1 MYKKVTML
9 FKLVLKLTLFLVI
22 LSYGAL
28 VIYASLPLEAL
39 PTQELVTK
47 DDLFIKVSDH
57 DIRYR
62 QYLTEEDHSPNLIL
76 IHGFGNNLHSWRSI
90 TPLLSENYNI
100 FALDLL
106 GFGLSAKP
114 TDYDY
119 SNANQAKTIGKFADA
134 LNLDSFIVGGHS
146 LGGAIGLHVA
156 MNNKK
161 TKGLILFNPG
171 IINTGVPEFA
181 RYINLI
187 FPFARVSAKQFANR
201 EFREQFLKRSYYN
214 PSIVTEQVMDK
225 IMIGSKTTDYLEGTS
240 SMLGEFY
247 DANEAELMDQVS
259 NPTLIVFGVED
270 RNKSMEEAL
279 QLKTGFKNSKLQ
291 LIKDAGHYVHEES
304 PVLVSE
310 SIIREMSFLTER
322 G

>member
-1 MYKKVTML
+1 MFFRIVA
-9 FKLVLKLTLFLVI
+9 KLTLFLVI
-22 LSYGAL
+22 LSYSAL
-28 VIYASLPLEAL
+28 VVYAYLPLD
-39 PTQELVTK
+39 TSSTKELVTK

-62 QYLTEEDHSPNLIL
+62 EYRTPEDNKPNLIL

-90 TPLLSENYNI
+90 TPLLSEHYNI

-106 GFGLSAKP
+106 GFGLSDKP

-119 SNANQAKTIGKFADA
+119 SNVNQAKTVGEFADA
-134 LNLDSFIVGGHS
+134 LKLDSFIVGGHS

-214 PSIVTEQVMDK
+214 PSIVNEQVMDE
-225 IMIGSKTTDYLEGTS
+225 IMMGSKTEDYLQGTS
-240 SMLGEFY
+240 SMLGKFY
-247 DANEAELMDQVS
+247 YANEAELMNQV
-259 NPTLIVFGVED
+259 NTPTLIVFGIED

-291 LIKDAGHYVHEES
+291 LIQDAGHYVHEES
-304 PVLVSE
+304 PALVSG

>member
-1 MYKKVTML
+1 MFFRIVA
-9 FKLVLKLTLFLVI
+9 KLSLFLVI
-22 LSYGAL
+22 LSYSAL
-28 VIYASLPLEAL
+28 VIYAYLPLETSPIKDL
-39 PTQELVTK
+39 ITK

-62 QYLTEEDHSPNLIL
+62 EYLTKKNNSPNLIL
-76 IHGFGNNLHSWRSI
+76 IHGFGNNLHSWRLI
-90 TPLLSENYNI
+90 TPLLSEHYNI

-106 GFGLSAKP
+106 GFGLSEKP
-114 TDYDY
+114 IDYDY

-134 LNLDSFIVGGHS
+134 LKLESFIVGGHS

-156 MNNKK
+156 KNNKK

-214 PSIVTEQVMDK
+214 PSIVNEQVMDE
-225 IMIGSKTTDYLEGTS
+225 IMMGSKTEDYLQGTS
-240 SMLGEFY
+240 SMLGKFY

-259 NPTLIVFGVED
+259 TPTLIVFGIED

-304 PVLVSE
+304 PALVSE
-310 SIIREMSFLTER
+310 SVIREMSFLTER

>member
-1 MYKKVTML
+1 MFFRIVA
-9 FKLVLKLTLFLVI
+9 KLTLFLVI
-22 LSYGAL
+22 LSYSAL
-28 VIYASLPLEAL
+28 VVYAYLPLE
-39 PTQELVTK
+39 TSSTKELVTK

-62 QYLTEEDHSPNLIL
+62 EYRTPEDNNPNLIL

-90 TPLLSENYNI
+90 TPLLSEHYNI

-106 GFGLSAKP
+106 GFGLSDKP

-119 SNANQAKTIGKFADA
+119 SNVNQAKTVGEFADA
-134 LNLDSFIVGGHS
+134 LKLDSFIVGGHS

-214 PSIVTEQVMDK
+214 PSIVNEQVMDE
-225 IMIGSKTTDYLEGTS
+225 IMIGSKTEDYLQGTS
-240 SMLGEFY
+240 SMLGKFY
-247 DANEAELMDQVS
+247 DANEAELMNQV
-259 NPTLIVFGVED
+259 NTPTLIVFGIED

-291 LIKDAGHYVHEES
+291 LIQDAGHYVHEES
-304 PVLVSE
+304 PALVSG
-310 SIIREMSFLTER
+310 SIIREMSFLTE
-322 G
+322 

>member
-1 MYKKVTML
+1 M
-9 FKLVLKLTLFLVI
+9 FFRIIAKLTLFLVI
-22 LSYGAL
+22 LSYSAL
-28 VIYASLPLEAL
+28 VVYAYLPLE
-39 PTQELVTK
+39 TSSTKELVTK

-62 QYLTEEDHSPNLIL
+62 EYRTPEDNNPNLIL

-90 TPLLSENYNI
+90 TPLLSEHYNI

-106 GFGLSAKP
+106 GFGLSDKP

-119 SNANQAKTIGKFADA
+119 SNVNQAKTVGEFADA
-134 LNLDSFIVGGHS
+134 LKLDSFIVGGHS

-214 PSIVTEQVMDK
+214 PSIVNEQVMDE
-225 IMIGSKTTDYLEGTS
+225 IMIGSKTEDYLQGTS
-240 SMLGEFY
+240 SMLGKFY
-247 DANEAELMDQVS
+247 DANEAELMNQV
-259 NPTLIVFGVED
+259 NTPTLIVFGIED

-291 LIKDAGHYVHEES
+291 LIQDAGHYVHEES
-304 PVLVSE
+304 PALVSG

>member
-1 MYKKVTML
+1 MFFRIV
-9 FKLVLKLTLFLVI
+9 VKLTLFLVI
-22 LSYGAL
+22 LVYSAL
-28 VIYASLPLEAL
+28 VIYAYLPLETS
-39 PTQELVTK
+39 PTKELTTK

-62 QYLTEEDHSPNLIL
+62 EYRAQEDNSPNLIL
-76 IHGFGNNLHSWRSI
+76 IHGFGNNLQSWRSI
-90 TPLLSENYNI
+90 TPLLSEHYNI

-106 GFGLSAKP
+106 GFGLSDKP
-114 TDYDY
+114 IDYDY
-119 SNANQAKTIGKFADA
+119 SNANQAKTVGEFADA
-134 LNLDSFIVGGHS
+134 LKLDSFIVGGHS

-156 MNNKK
+156 KNNKK

-171 IINTGVPEFA
+171 IVNTGVPEFA

-201 EFREQFLKRSYYN
+201 AFREQFLKRSYHD
-214 PSIVTEQVMDK
+214 PSIVNEQVMDE
-225 IMIGSKTTDYLEGTS
+225 IMLGSKTEDYLQGTS
-240 SMLGEFY
+240 SMLGKFY
-247 DANEAELMDQVS
+247 TANETELMDQVIT
-259 NPTLIVFGVED
+259 PTLIVFGIED

-304 PVLVSE
+304 PALVSE

>member
-1 MYKKVTML
+1 MFFRIVA
-9 FKLVLKLTLFLVI
+9 KLTLFLVI
-22 LSYGAL
+22 LSYSAL
-28 VIYASLPLEAL
+28 VVYAYLPLE
-39 PTQELVTK
+39 TSSTKELVTK

-62 QYLTEEDHSPNLIL
+62 EYRTPEDNNPNLIL

-90 TPLLSENYNI
+90 TPLLSEHYNI

-106 GFGLSAKP
+106 GFGLSDKP
-114 TDYDY
+114 IDYDY
-119 SNANQAKTIGKFADA
+119 SNANQAKTVGEFADA
-134 LNLDSFIVGGHS
+134 LKLDSFIVGGHS

-156 MNNKK
+156 KNNKK

-171 IINTGVPEFA
+171 IVNTGVPEFA

-201 EFREQFLKRSYYN
+201 AFREQFLKRSYHD
-214 PSIVTEQVMDK
+214 PSIVNEQVMDE
-225 IMIGSKTTDYLEGTS
+225 IMLGSKTEDYLQGTS
-240 SMLGEFY
+240 SMLGKFY
-247 DANEAELMDQVS
+247 TANETELMDQVIT
-259 NPTLIVFGVED
+259 PTLIVFGIED

-304 PVLVSE
+304 PALVSE

>member
-1 MYKKVTML
+1 MFFRIVA
-9 FKLVLKLTLFLVI
+9 KLSLFLVI
-22 LSYGAL
+22 LSYSAL
-28 VIYASLPLEAL
+28 VIYAYLPLETS
-39 PTQELVTK
+39 PTKDLVTK
-47 DDLFIKVSDH
+47 DDLFIKVSDN

-62 QYLTEEDHSPNLIL
+62 QYLTQKNNSPNLIL

-90 TPLLSENYNI
+90 TPLLSEHYNI
-100 FALDLL
+100 FVLDLL
-106 GFGLSAKP
+106 GFGLSEKP
-114 TDYDY
+114 IDYDY
-119 SNANQAKTIGKFADA
+119 GNANQAKTIGEFADA
-134 LNLDSFIVGGHS
+134 LKLDSFIVGGHS

-156 MNNKK
+156 KNNKK

-201 EFREQFLKRSYYN
+201 AFREQFLKRSYYN
-214 PSIVTEQVMDK
+214 PSIVNEQVMDK
-225 IMIGSKTTDYLEGTS
+225 IMMGSKTEDYLQGTS
-240 SMLGEFY
+240 SMLGKFY
-247 DANEAELMDQVS
+247 TANEAELMDQV
-259 NPTLIVFGVED
+259 NTPTLIVFGIED

-304 PVLVSE
+304 PALVSE

>member
-1 MYKKVTML
+1 MFFRIVA
-9 FKLVLKLTLFLVI
+9 KLTLFLVI
-22 LSYGAL
+22 LSYSAL
-28 VIYASLPLEAL
+28 VVYAYLPLE
-39 PTQELVTK
+39 TSSTKELVTK

-62 QYLTEEDHSPNLIL
+62 EYRTPEDNNPNLIL

-90 TPLLSENYNI
+90 TPLLSEHYNI

-106 GFGLSAKP
+106 GFGLSDKP

-119 SNANQAKTIGKFADA
+119 SNVNQAKTVGEFADA
-134 LNLDSFIVGGHS
+134 LKLDSFIVGGHS

-214 PSIVTEQVMDK
+214 PSIVNEQVMDE
-225 IMIGSKTTDYLEGTS
+225 IMMGSKTEDYLQGTS
-240 SMLGEFY
+240 SMLGKFY
-247 DANEAELMDQVS
+247 DANEAELMNQV
-259 NPTLIVFGVED
+259 NTPTLIVFGIED

-291 LIKDAGHYVHEES
+291 LIQDAGHYVHEES
-304 PVLVSE
+304 PALVSGT
-310 SIIREMSFLTER
+310 IIREMSFLTER

>member
-1 MYKKVTML
+1 MFFRIVA
-9 FKLVLKLTLFLVI
+9 KLTLFLVI
-22 LSYGAL
+22 LSYSAL
-28 VIYASLPLEAL
+28 VVYAYLPLE
-39 PTQELVTK
+39 TSSTKELVTK

-62 QYLTEEDHSPNLIL
+62 EYRTPEDNNPNLIL

-90 TPLLSENYNI
+90 TPLLSEHYNI

-106 GFGLSAKP
+106 GFGLSDKP

-119 SNANQAKTIGKFADA
+119 SNVNQAKTVGEFADA
-134 LNLDSFIVGGHS
+134 LKLDSFIVGGHS
-146 LGGAIGLHVA
+146 LCGAIGLHVA

-214 PSIVTEQVMDK
+214 PSIVNEQVMDE
-225 IMIGSKTTDYLEGTS
+225 IMIGSKTEDYLQGTS
-240 SMLGEFY
+240 SMLGKFY
-247 DANEAELMDQVS
+247 DANEAELMNQV
-259 NPTLIVFGVED
+259 NTPTLIVFGIED

-291 LIKDAGHYVHEES
+291 LIQDAGHYVHEES
-304 PVLVSE
+304 PALVSG

>member
-1 MYKKVTML
+1 MFFRIVA
-9 FKLVLKLTLFLVI
+9 KLTLFLVI
-22 LSYGAL
+22 LSYSAL
-28 VIYASLPLEAL
+28 VVYAYLPLE
-39 PTQELVTK
+39 TSSTKELVTK

-62 QYLTEEDHSPNLIL
+62 EYRTPEDNNPNLIL

-90 TPLLSENYNI
+90 TPLLSEHYNI

-106 GFGLSAKP
+106 GFGLSDKP

-119 SNANQAKTIGKFADA
+119 SNVNQAKTVGEFADA
-134 LNLDSFIVGGHS
+134 LKLDSFIVGGHS

-214 PSIVTEQVMDK
+214 PSIVNEQVMDK
-225 IMIGSKTTDYLEGTS
+225 IMIGSKTEDYLQGTS
-240 SMLGEFY
+240 SMLGKFY
-247 DANEAELMDQVS
+247 DANEAELMNQV
-259 NPTLIVFGVED
+259 NTPTLIVFGIED

-291 LIKDAGHYVHEES
+291 LIQDAGHYVHEES
-304 PVLVSE
+304 PALVSG

>member
-1 MYKKVTML
+1 MFFRVFL
-9 FKLVLKLTLFLVI
+9 RLTLVLVI
-22 LSYGAL
+22 LGYGAL
-28 VIYASLPLEAL
+28 VIYAYLPLEET
-39 PTQELVTK
+39 PINELTTEE
-47 DDLFIKVSDH
+47 DFFIKVSGH

-62 QYLTEEDHSPNLIL
+62 QHLTQEDHSPNLIL

-100 FALDLL
+100 FSLDLL

-119 SNANQAKTIGKFADA
+119 SNANQAETIGKFADA

>member
-1 MYKKVTML
+1 MFFRIVA
-9 FKLVLKLTLFLVI
+9 KLSLFLVI
-22 LSYGAL
+22 LSYSAL
-28 VIYASLPLEAL
+28 VIYAYLPLETS
-39 PTQELVTK
+39 PIKDLVTK

-62 QYLTEEDHSPNLIL
+62 QYLTQKNNSPNLIL

-90 TPLLSENYNI
+90 TPLLSEHYNI
-100 FALDLL
+100 FVLDLL
-106 GFGLSAKP
+106 GFGLSEKP
-114 TDYDY
+114 IDYDY
-119 SNANQAKTIGKFADA
+119 GNANQAKTIGEFADA
-134 LNLDSFIVGGHS
+134 LKLDSFIVCGHS

-156 MNNKK
+156 KNNKK

-201 EFREQFLKRSYYN
+201 AFREQFLKRSYYN
-214 PSIVTEQVMDK
+214 PSIVNEQVMDE
-225 IMIGSKTTDYLEGTS
+225 IMMGSKTEDYLQGTS
-240 SMLGEFY
+240 SMLGKFY
-247 DANEAELMDQVS
+247 TANEAELMDQVS
-259 NPTLIVFGVED
+259 TPTLIVFGIED

-304 PVLVSE
+304 PALVSE

>member
-1 MYKKVTML
+1 MFFRIVA
-9 FKLVLKLTLFLVI
+9 KLSLFLVI
-22 LSYGAL
+22 LSYSAL
-28 VIYASLPLEAL
+28 VIYAYLPLETS
-39 PTQELVTK
+39 PTKDLVTK
-47 DDLFIKVSDH
+47 DDLFIKVNDH

-62 QYLTEEDHSPNLIL
+62 QYLTQKNNSPNLIL

-90 TPLLSENYNI
+90 TPLLSEHYNI
-100 FALDLL
+100 FVLDLL
-106 GFGLSAKP
+106 GFGLSEKP
-114 TDYDY
+114 IDYDY
-119 SNANQAKTIGKFADA
+119 GNANQAKTIGEFADA
-134 LNLDSFIVGGHS
+134 LKLDSFIVGGHS

-156 MNNKK
+156 KNNKK

-214 PSIVTEQVMDK
+214 PSIVNEQVMDE
-225 IMIGSKTTDYLEGTS
+225 IMMGSKTEDYLQGTS
-240 SMLGEFY
+240 SMLGKFY
-247 DANEAELMDQVS
+247 TANEAELMDQVS
-259 NPTLIVFGVED
+259 TPTLIVFGIED

-304 PVLVSE
+304 PALVSE

>member
-1 MYKKVTML
+1 M
-9 FKLVLKLTLFLVI
+9 FFRIIAKLTLFLVI
-22 LSYGAL
+22 LSYSAL
-28 VIYASLPLEAL
+28 VVYAYLPLD
-39 PTQELVTK
+39 TSSTKELVTK

-62 QYLTEEDHSPNLIL
+62 EYRTPEDNNPNLIL

-90 TPLLSENYNI
+90 TPLLSEHYNI

-106 GFGLSAKP
+106 GFGLSDKP

-119 SNANQAKTIGKFADA
+119 SNVNQAKTVGEFADA
-134 LNLDSFIVGGHS
+134 LKLDSFIVGGHS

-214 PSIVTEQVMDK
+214 PSIVNEQVMDE
-225 IMIGSKTTDYLEGTS
+225 IMMGSKTEDYLQGTS
-240 SMLGEFY
+240 SMLGKFY
-247 DANEAELMDQVS
+247 DANEAELMNQV
-259 NPTLIVFGVED
+259 NTPTLIVFGIED

-291 LIKDAGHYVHEES
+291 LIQDAGHYVHEES
-304 PVLVSE
+304 PALVSG

>member
-1 MYKKVTML
+1 MFFRIVA
-9 FKLVLKLTLFLVI
+9 KLTLFLVI
-22 LSYGAL
+22 LSYSAL
-28 VIYASLPLEAL
+28 VIYAYLPLE
-39 PTQELVTK
+39 TSSTKELVTK

-62 QYLTEEDHSPNLIL
+62 EYRTPEDNNPNLIL

-90 TPLLSENYNI
+90 TPLLSEHYNI

-106 GFGLSAKP
+106 GFGLSDKP

-119 SNANQAKTIGKFADA
+119 SNVNQAKTVGEFADA
-134 LNLDSFIVGGHS
+134 LKLDSFIVGGHS

-214 PSIVTEQVMDK
+214 PSIVNEQVMDE
-225 IMIGSKTTDYLEGTS
+225 IMIGSKTEDYLQGTS
-240 SMLGEFY
+240 SMLGKFY
-247 DANEAELMDQVS
+247 DANEAELMNQV
-259 NPTLIVFGVED
+259 NTPTLIVFGIED

-291 LIKDAGHYVHEES
+291 LIQDAGHYVHEES
-304 PVLVSE
+304 PALVSG

>member
-1 MYKKVTML
+1 MFFRIVA
-9 FKLVLKLTLFLVI
+9 KLTLFLVI
-22 LSYGAL
+22 LSYSAL
-28 VIYASLPLEAL
+28 VVYAYLPLE
-39 PTQELVTK
+39 TSSTKELVTK

-62 QYLTEEDHSPNLIL
+62 EYRTPEDNNPNLIL

-106 GFGLSAKP
+106 GFGLSDKP

-119 SNANQAKTIGKFADA
+119 SNVNQAKTVGEFADA
-134 LNLDSFIVGGHS
+134 LKLDSFIVGGHS

-214 PSIVTEQVMDK
+214 PSIVNEQVMDE
-225 IMIGSKTTDYLEGTS
+225 IMIGSKTEDYLQGTS
-240 SMLGEFY
+240 SMLGKFY
-247 DANEAELMDQVS
+247 DANEAELMNQV
-259 NPTLIVFGVED
+259 NTPTLIVFGIED

-291 LIKDAGHYVHEES
+291 LIQDAGHYVHEES
-304 PVLVSE
+304 PALVSG

>member
-1 MYKKVTML
+1 MK
-9 FKLVLKLTLFLVI
+9 
-22 LSYGAL
+22 
-28 VIYASLPLEAL
+28 
-39 PTQELVTK
+39 
-47 DDLFIKVSDH
+47 
-57 DIRYR
+57 
-62 QYLTEEDHSPNLIL
+62 
-76 IHGFGNNLHSWRSI
+76 
-90 TPLLSENYNI
+90 
-100 FALDLL
+100 
-106 GFGLSAKP
+106 
-114 TDYDY
+114 
-119 SNANQAKTIGKFADA
+119 QAYP
-134 LNLDSFIVGGHS
+134 LNLESFLVGGHS

-156 MNNKK
+156 KKKKK

-201 EFREQFLKRSYYN
+201 AFREQFLKHSYYN
-214 PSIVTEQVMDK
+214 PSIVNEQVMDE
-225 IMIGSKTTDYLEGTS
+225 IMMGSKTEDYLQGTS
-240 SMLGEFY
+240 SMLGKFY
-247 DANEAELMDQVS
+247 TANEAELMDQVS
-259 NPTLIVFGVED
+259 TPTLIVFGIED

-304 PVLVSE
+304 PALVSE

>member
-1 MYKKVTML
+1 MFFRIVA
-9 FKLVLKLTLFLVI
+9 KLTLFLVI
-22 LSYGAL
+22 LSYSAL
-28 VIYASLPLEAL
+28 VVYAYLPLE
-39 PTQELVTK
+39 TSSTKELVTK

-62 QYLTEEDHSPNLIL
+62 EYRTPEDNNPNLIL
-76 IHGFGNNLHSWRSI
+76 IHGFGNNLQSWRSI
-90 TPLLSENYNI
+90 TPLLSEHYNI

-106 GFGLSAKP
+106 GFGLSDKP

-119 SNANQAKTIGKFADA
+119 SNVNQAKTVGEFADA
-134 LNLDSFIVGGHS
+134 LKLDSFIVGGHS

-214 PSIVTEQVMDK
+214 PSIVNEQVMDE
-225 IMIGSKTTDYLEGTS
+225 IMIGSKTEDYLQGTS
-240 SMLGEFY
+240 SMLGKFY
-247 DANEAELMDQVS
+247 DANEAELMNQV
-259 NPTLIVFGVED
+259 NTPTLIVFGIED

-291 LIKDAGHYVHEES
+291 LIQDAGHYVHEES
-304 PVLVSE
+304 PALVSG

>member
-1 MYKKVTML
+1 MFFRIVA
-9 FKLVLKLTLFLVI
+9 KLTLFLVI
-22 LSYGAL
+22 LSYSAL
-28 VIYASLPLEAL
+28 VVYAYLPLE
-39 PTQELVTK
+39 TSSTKELVTK

-62 QYLTEEDHSPNLIL
+62 EYRTPEDNNPNLIL

-90 TPLLSENYNI
+90 TPLLSEHYNI

-106 GFGLSAKP
+106 GFGLSDKP

-119 SNANQAKTIGKFADA
+119 SNVNQAKTVGEFADA
-134 LNLDSFIVGGHS
+134 LKLDSFIVGGHS

-201 EFREQFLKRSYYN
+201 EFREQFLKRSYYD
-214 PSIVTEQVMDK
+214 PSIVNEQVMDE
-225 IMIGSKTTDYLEGTS
+225 IMMGSKTEDYLQGTS
-240 SMLGEFY
+240 SMLGKFY
-247 DANEAELMDQVS
+247 DANEAELMNQV
-259 NPTLIVFGVED
+259 NTPTLIFFGIED

-291 LIKDAGHYVHEES
+291 LIQDAGHYVHEES
-304 PVLVSE
+304 PALVSG

>member
-1 MYKKVTML
+1 MFFRIVA
-9 FKLVLKLTLFLVI
+9 KLTLFLVI
-22 LSYGAL
+22 LSYSAL
-28 VIYASLPLEAL
+28 VVYAYLPLE
-39 PTQELVTK
+39 TSSTKELVTK

-57 DIRYR
+57 NIRYR
-62 QYLTEEDHSPNLIL
+62 EYRTPEDNSPNLIL

-90 TPLLSENYNI
+90 TPLLSEHYNI

-106 GFGLSAKP
+106 GFGLSDKP
-114 TDYDY
+114 IDYDY
-119 SNANQAKTIGKFADA
+119 SNANQAKTVGEFADA
-134 LNLDSFIVGGHS
+134 LMLNSFIVGGHS

-156 MNNKK
+156 KNNKK

-214 PSIVTEQVMDK
+214 PSIVNEQVMDE
-225 IMIGSKTTDYLEGTS
+225 IMMGSKTEDYLQGTS
-240 SMLGEFY
+240 SMLGKFY

-259 NPTLIVFGVED
+259 TPTLIVFGIED

-304 PVLVSE
+304 PALVSE
-310 SIIREMSFLTER
+310 SVIREMSFLTER

>member
-1 MYKKVTML
+1 MFFRIVA
-9 FKLVLKLTLFLVI
+9 KLTLFLVI
-22 LSYGAL
+22 LSYSAL
-28 VIYASLPLEAL
+28 VVYAYLPLE
-39 PTQELVTK
+39 TSSTKELVTK

-62 QYLTEEDHSPNLIL
+62 EYRTPEDNNPNLIL

-90 TPLLSENYNI
+90 TPLLSEHYNI
-100 FALDLL
+100 FTLDLL
-106 GFGLSAKP
+106 GFGLSDKP

-119 SNANQAKTIGKFADA
+119 SNVNQAKTVGEFADA
-134 LNLDSFIVGGHS
+134 LKLDSFIVGGHS

-214 PSIVTEQVMDK
+214 PSIVNEQVMDE
-225 IMIGSKTTDYLEGTS
+225 IMMGSKTEDYLQGTS
-240 SMLGEFY
+240 SMLGKFY
-247 DANEAELMDQVS
+247 DANEAELMNQV
-259 NPTLIVFGVED
+259 NTPTLIVFGIED

-291 LIKDAGHYVHEES
+291 LIQDAGHYVHEES
-304 PVLVSE
+304 PALVSG

>member
-1 MYKKVTML
+1 MFFRIVA
-9 FKLVLKLTLFLVI
+9 KLTLFLVI
-22 LSYGAL
+22 LSYSAL
-28 VIYASLPLEAL
+28 VVYAYLPLE
-39 PTQELVTK
+39 TSSTKELVTK

-62 QYLTEEDHSPNLIL
+62 EYRTPEDNNPNLIL

-90 TPLLSENYNI
+90 TPLLSEHYNI

-106 GFGLSAKP
+106 GFGLSDKP

-119 SNANQAKTIGKFADA
+119 SNVNQAKTVGEFADA
-134 LNLDSFIVGGHS
+134 LKLDSFIVGGHS

-187 FPFARVSAKQFANR
+187 FPFAKVSAKQFANR

-214 PSIVTEQVMDK
+214 PSIVNEQVMDE
-225 IMIGSKTTDYLEGTS
+225 IMMGSKTEDYLQGTS
-240 SMLGEFY
+240 SMLGKFY
-247 DANEAELMDQVS
+247 DANEAELMNQV
-259 NPTLIVFGVED
+259 NTPTLIVFGIED

-291 LIKDAGHYVHEES
+291 LIQDAGHYVHEES
-304 PVLVSE
+304 PALVSGT
-310 SIIREMSFLTER
+310 IIREMSFLTER

>member
-1 MYKKVTML
+1 MFFRIVA
-9 FKLVLKLTLFLVI
+9 KLSLFLVI
-22 LSYGAL
+22 LSYSAL
-28 VIYASLPLEAL
+28 VIYAYLPLETS
-39 PTQELVTK
+39 PIKDLVTK

-62 QYLTEEDHSPNLIL
+62 QYLTQKNNSPNLIL

-90 TPLLSENYNI
+90 TPLLSEHYNI

-106 GFGLSAKP
+106 GFGLSEKP
-114 TDYDY
+114 IDYDY
-119 SNANQAKTIGKFADA
+119 GNANQAKTIGEFADA
-134 LNLDSFIVGGHS
+134 LKLDSFIVGGHS

-156 MNNKK
+156 KNNKK

-201 EFREQFLKRSYYN
+201 AFREQFLKRSYYN
-214 PSIVTEQVMDK
+214 PSIVNEQVMDE
-225 IMIGSKTTDYLEGTS
+225 IMMGSKTEDYLQGTS
-240 SMLGEFY
+240 SMLGKFY
-247 DANEAELMDQVS
+247 TANEAELMDQVS
-259 NPTLIVFGVED
+259 TPTLIIFGIED
-270 RNKSMEEAL
+270 KNKSMEEAL

-304 PVLVSE
+304 PALVSE

>member
-1 MYKKVTML
+1 MFFRIVA
-9 FKLVLKLTLFLVI
+9 KLTLFLVI
-22 LSYGAL
+22 LSYSAL
-28 VIYASLPLEAL
+28 VVYAYLPLE
-39 PTQELVTK
+39 TSSTKELVTK

-62 QYLTEEDHSPNLIL
+62 EYRTPEDNNPNLIL

-90 TPLLSENYNI
+90 TPLLSEHYNI

-106 GFGLSAKP
+106 GFGLSDKP

-119 SNANQAKTIGKFADA
+119 SNVNQAKTVGEFADA
-134 LNLDSFIVGGHS
+134 LKLDSFIVGGHS

-187 FPFARVSAKQFANR
+187 FPFARISAKQFANR

-214 PSIVTEQVMDK
+214 PSIVNEQVMDE
-225 IMIGSKTTDYLEGTS
+225 IMMGSKTEDYLQGTS
-240 SMLGEFY
+240 SMLGKFY
-247 DANEAELMDQVS
+247 DANEAELMNQV
-259 NPTLIVFGVED
+259 NTPTLIVFGIED

-291 LIKDAGHYVHEES
+291 LIQDAGHYVHEES
-304 PVLVSE
+304 PALVSG

>member
-1 MYKKVTML
+1 MFFRIVA
-9 FKLVLKLTLFLVI
+9 KLSLFLVI
-22 LSYGAL
+22 LSYSAL
-28 VIYASLPLEAL
+28 VIYAYLPLETS
-39 PTQELVTK
+39 PIKDLVTK

-62 QYLTEEDHSPNLIL
+62 QYLTQKNNSPNLIL

-90 TPLLSENYNI
+90 TPLLSEHYNI

-106 GFGLSAKP
+106 GFGLSDKP
-114 TDYDY
+114 IDYDY
-119 SNANQAKTIGKFADA
+119 SNANQAKTVGEFADA
-134 LNLDSFIVGGHS
+134 LKLDSFIVGGHS

-156 MNNKK
+156 KNNKK

-171 IINTGVPEFA
+171 IVNTGVPEFA

-201 EFREQFLKRSYYN
+201 AFREQFLKRSYHD
-214 PSIVTEQVMDK
+214 PSIVNEQVMDE
-225 IMIGSKTTDYLEGTS
+225 IMLGSKTEDYLQGTS
-240 SMLGEFY
+240 SMLGKFY
-247 DANEAELMDQVS
+247 TANETELMDQVIT
-259 NPTLIVFGVED
+259 PTLIVFGIED

-304 PVLVSE
+304 PALVSE

>member
-1 MYKKVTML
+1 MFFRIVA
-9 FKLVLKLTLFLVI
+9 KLTLFLVI
-22 LSYGAL
+22 LSYSAL
-28 VIYASLPLEAL
+28 VVYAYLPLE
-39 PTQELVTK
+39 TSSTKELVTK

-57 DIRYR
+57 NIRYR
-62 QYLTEEDHSPNLIL
+62 EYRTPEDNNPNLIL

-90 TPLLSENYNI
+90 TPLLSEHYNI

-106 GFGLSAKP
+106 GFGLSDKP

-119 SNANQAKTIGKFADA
+119 SNVNQAKTVGEFADA
-134 LNLDSFIVGGHS
+134 LKLDSFIVGGHS

-214 PSIVTEQVMDK
+214 PSIVNEQVMDE
-225 IMIGSKTTDYLEGTS
+225 IMIGSKTEDYLQGTS
-240 SMLGEFY
+240 SMLGKFY
-247 DANEAELMDQVS
+247 DANEAELMNQV
-259 NPTLIVFGVED
+259 NTPTLIVFGIED

-291 LIKDAGHYVHEES
+291 LIQDAGHYVHEES
-304 PVLVSE
+304 PALVSG

>member
-1 MYKKVTML
+1 MFFRIVA
-9 FKLVLKLTLFLVI
+9 KLTLFLVI
-22 LSYGAL
+22 LSYSAL
-28 VIYASLPLEAL
+28 VVYAYLPLE
-39 PTQELVTK
+39 TSSTKELVTK

-62 QYLTEEDHSPNLIL
+62 EYRTPEDNNPNLIL

-90 TPLLSENYNI
+90 TPLLSEHYNI

-106 GFGLSAKP
+106 GFGLSDKP

-119 SNANQAKTIGKFADA
+119 SNVNQAKTVGEFADA
-134 LNLDSFIVGGHS
+134 LKLDSFIVGGHS

-259 NPTLIVFGVED
+259 NPTLIVFGIED

>member
-1 MYKKVTML
+1 MFFRIVA
-9 FKLVLKLTLFLVI
+9 KLSLFLVI
-22 LSYGAL
+22 LSYSAL
-28 VIYASLPLEAL
+28 VIYAYLPLETS
-39 PTQELVTK
+39 PTKDLVTK

-62 QYLTEEDHSPNLIL
+62 QYLTQKNNSPNLIL

-90 TPLLSENYNI
+90 TPLLSEHYNI
-100 FALDLL
+100 FVLDLL
-106 GFGLSAKP
+106 GFGLSEKP
-114 TDYDY
+114 IDYDY
-119 SNANQAKTIGKFADA
+119 GNANQAKTIGEFADA
-134 LNLDSFIVGGHS
+134 LKLDSFIVGGHS

-156 MNNKK
+156 KNNKK

-201 EFREQFLKRSYYN
+201 AFREQFLKRSYYN
-214 PSIVTEQVMDK
+214 PSIVNEQVMDE
-225 IMIGSKTTDYLEGTS
+225 IMMGSKTEDYLQGTS
-240 SMLGEFY
+240 SMLGKFY
-247 DANEAELMDQVS
+247 TANEAELMDQVS
-259 NPTLIVFGVED
+259 TPTLIVFGIED

-304 PVLVSE
+304 PALVSE

>member
-1 MYKKVTML
+1 MFFRIVA
-9 FKLVLKLTLFLVI
+9 KLALFLVI
-22 LSYGAL
+22 LSYSVL
-28 VIYASLPLEAL
+28 VVYAYLPLE
-39 PTQELVTK
+39 TTSTKELVTK

-62 QYLTEEDHSPNLIL
+62 EYRTQEDNSPNLIL

-90 TPLLSENYNI
+90 TPLLSEHYNI

-106 GFGLSAKP
+106 GFGLSDKP
-114 TDYDY
+114 IDYDY
-119 SNANQAKTIGKFADA
+119 SNVNQAKTVGEFADA
-134 LNLDSFIVGGHS
+134 LKLDSFIVGGHS

-156 MNNKK
+156 KNNNK

-187 FPFARVSAKQFANR
+187 FPFARISAKQFANR
-201 EFREQFLKRSYYN
+201 EFREQFLKRSYYD
-214 PSIVTEQVMDK
+214 PSIVNEQVMDK
-225 IMIGSKTTDYLEGTS
+225 IMMGSKTEDYLQGTS
-240 SMLGEFY
+240 SMLGKFY
-247 DANEAELMDQVS
+247 TANEAELMDQVS
-259 NPTLIVFGVED
+259 TPTLIVFGIED

-304 PVLVSE
+304 PALVSE